1 MNGGRNAQ
9 GSRKIA
15 AIVPS
20 FEEDKSLLRHVTT
33 LVEDQD
39 FAEVILVDASVGVG
53 REIALSVAA
62 HFQANPAVTVL
73 LDAPAGRARQMN
85 HGARSAT
92 GEILIFVHAD
102 TILPA
107 DCATTIHKSVDGD
120 SVWGRFD
127 VRLDADGIAL
137 RVVEFMMNQRSRWT
151 GIATGDQC
159 QFMTKEAFERVG
171 GFPDQVLM
179 EDIEMSK
186 QLKKFSSPSIPRA
199 NVVTSAR
206 RWQVNGVFRTIGLMW
221 KLRLMY
227 FFGASPETLAS
238 MYGNARMT
246 PHNERRKP
254 T

>member
-151 GIATGDQC
+151 
-159 QFMTKEAFERVG
+159 VG